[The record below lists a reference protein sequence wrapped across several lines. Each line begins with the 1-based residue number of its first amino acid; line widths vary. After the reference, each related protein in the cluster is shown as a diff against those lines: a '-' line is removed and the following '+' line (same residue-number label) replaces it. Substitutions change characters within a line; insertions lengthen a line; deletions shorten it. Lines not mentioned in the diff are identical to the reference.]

1 MHCMVLWCWSDTI
14 SAKMARLSFNP
25 QQCQIYYYLLV
36 VMGLG
41 VSDWEDTVVLQ
52 LPLMGFFWYNNQQS
66 YIRLICFN
74 TQDFFFFFF
83 HCAVGCCDHISFLSG
98 APQDELDKCNH
109 LKTIT
114 GPSAI
119 F

>member
-36 VMGLG
+36 VMGLAWRFRLG
-41 VSDWEDTVVLQ
+41 RYSGTAMAAD
-52 LPLMGFFWYNNQQS
+52 GFFLAQQ
-66 YIRLICFN
+66 
-74 TQDFFFFFF
+74 
-83 HCAVGCCDHISFLSG
+83 
-98 APQDELDKCNH
+98 P
-109 LKTIT
+109 TIIHQ
-114 GPSAI
+114 AHM